1 MKTRFI
7 TVSLIVLNIQAHPN
21 IGLIIIII
29 ITILVTVCYN
39 NVLFIS
45 RTDFMFYFTN
55 SFQNKGLT

>member
-7 TVSLIVLNIQAHPN
+7 TVSFIVLKIQAHPN
-21 IGLIIIII
+21 IGPIIII
-29 ITILVTVCYN
+29 ITILVTVCDN

-45 RTDFMFYFTN
+45 RTDFMFYLTN